1 MDKAPLQSFADA
13 EKTCAAAA
21 DGGKLISIHSPDE
34 QSFFS
39 NFLYTKKH
47 VVDNLW
53 LGGHLVTGGKQVFQ
67 WKDGSNFTFTNW
79 ASGNPKNNP
88 SDTCVQMNGDEEVR
102 AKWTNVPCTKKNL
115 VVCERKQA
123 WSNAKMQEIIETMLK
138 NPVPLG
144 FIYVQLP
151 KEKSP
156 QEIWSWMSW
165 NDVSDQYDSTFFRVA
180 GNKAAGFGAVQEEFS
195 PYIDEIQFNSYREF
209 SKSETLDAKILR
221 NGGWTGDVRTAYVLE
236 VSSSTNHN
244 EYYGYLKFHT
254 AAGEVRP
261 KNMAVRVWKRTG

>member
-1 MDKAPLQSFADA
+1 MDKTPQQTFADA

-21 DGGKLISIHSPDE
+21 EGGKLISIHSPDE
-34 QSFFS
+34 LSFFS

-53 LGGHLVTGGKQVFQ
+53 LGGHLVTGGGNAFQ
-67 WKDGSNFTFTNW
+67 WKDGSNFTFANW

-88 SDTCVQMNGDEEVR
+88 SDNCIQMNADEEVR

-115 VVCERKQA
+115 VVCERKQT

-138 NPVPLG
+138 NPVPIS

-156 QEIWSWMSW
+156 QEIWPWMSW
-165 NDVSDQYDSTFFRVA
+165 SDVSDQYDSTFFRVA
-180 GNKAAGFGAVQEEFS
+180 GNKAEAFGTVQEEFS
-195 PYIDEIQFNSYREF
+195 PYIDEIKSNVRDGSSSSYTF
-209 SKSETLDAKILR
+209 DAKISR
-221 NGGWTGDVRTAYVLE
+221 NGGWTGDVLTAYVLE
-236 VSSSTNHN
+236 VPSNGN
-244 EYYGYLKFHT
+244 FNPYRGYLNFHT

-261 KNMAVRVWKRTG
+261 RNMAVKVWKRTG